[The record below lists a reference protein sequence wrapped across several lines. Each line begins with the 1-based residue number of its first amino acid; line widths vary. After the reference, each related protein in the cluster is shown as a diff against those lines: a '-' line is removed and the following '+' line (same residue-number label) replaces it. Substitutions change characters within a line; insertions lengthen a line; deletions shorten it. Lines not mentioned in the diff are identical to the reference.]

1 VPLNLGQ
8 LVEKLNGYTQRV
20 PLVEL
25 EQWLSDLELQEG
37 ELEQYYCFSAGH
49 YTRNPIAVGPA
60 YQALI
65 LCWLPGQE
73 SVIHDHVGSSC
84 AVRILHGAC
93 TEVVFNW
100 QPDGSLAESHSCT
113 LPEGRICGTQDADIH
128 MIANYTPDKLITLHI
143 YSPPL
148 EVMNTY
154 KLNGEKAGEVHVP
167 VQAPTSPLLT
177 LRPQA

>member
-1 VPLNLGQ
+1 MVLSDFIARLNTYSARIPL
-8 LVEKLNGYTQRV
+8 
-20 PLVEL
+20 PEL
-25 EQWLSDLELQEG
+25 EALLG
-37 ELEQYYCFSAGH
+37 ELDVTLDELRPCLQFAPGH

-60 YQALI
+60 YQALV

-84 AVRILHGAC
+84 AVRILQGAC
-93 TEVVFNW
+93 SEIVYQW
-100 QPDGSLAESHSCT
+100 QPDGSLAESHSCVM
-113 LPEGRICGTQDADIH
+113 PEGRICGTQDADIH
-128 MIANYTPDKLITLHI
+128 MIANYTPDKLVTLHI

-167 VQAPTSPLLT
+167 LETPTTPLLT
-177 LRPQA
+177 ASR